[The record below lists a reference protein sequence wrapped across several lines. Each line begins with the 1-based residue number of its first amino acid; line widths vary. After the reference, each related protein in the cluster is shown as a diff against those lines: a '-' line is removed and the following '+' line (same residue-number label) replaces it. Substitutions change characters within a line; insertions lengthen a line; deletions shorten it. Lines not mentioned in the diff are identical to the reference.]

1 MKEAFVGGYVIDGTP
16 DMKPVR
22 SDVLVEDGKIV
33 FVGKAKRKQLEGYKK
48 INCKGRYIVPGL
60 INMHLHLFGTG
71 KPSKVMGGGGLQKLV
86 VRFVHTP
93 LGHKVVDRISE
104 KSARDELYS
113 GATTIRTCGDFVE
126 SDIRTRD
133 RINRGEI
140 DGPRM
145 YVSGN
150 AITSPGGHGE
160 GLISLIGETPEEY
173 RKHVRDNKEKGVDY
187 IKIMATGGVMD
198 ATEPGSPGEVKM
210 SEEDIKA
217 VCDEAHRLGMRVASH
232 TESPAGMEVAIRGG
246 VDTIEH
252 GAGFDEKLG
261 KILKDRDGGVV
272 CTCSPA
278 FPMAKMP
285 PEITKLNDMCVY
297 NSEVVTKG
305 MIDGT
310 KCANKY
316 GIPVGLGTDGSCPY
330 AMHNGMW
337 REVYYYKLLAGVSN
351 EEALNAATLKNA
363 QIWKIDDI
371 TGSIEPGKY
380 ADMII
385 LKSNPLKNLR
395 ALSKPQAVVKE
406 GKIYKNKPSINRTV
420 ERRLDKLTDEL
431 EAEQNK

>member
-1 MKEAFVGGYVIDGTP
+1 MKEAFVGGYVIDGTLS
-16 DMKPVR
+16 MKPVR
-22 SDVLVEDGKIV
+22 ADVLVEDGKIV
-33 FVGKAKRKQLEGYKK
+33 FIGKAKRKQLKEYKK
-48 INCKGRYIVPGL
+48 INCKGRYLVPGL
-60 INMHLHLFGTG
+60 INMHMHLFGTG

-86 VRFVHTP
+86 VWFVHTP
-93 LGHKVVDRISE
+93 LGNKIVDKISE
-104 KSARDELYS
+104 KSAKDELYS
-113 GATTIRTCGDFVE
+113 GATTIRTCGDFVG
-126 SDIRTRD
+126 SDIRTRN

-145 YVSGN
+145 YVCGN

-160 GLISLIGETPEEY
+160 GLISLIGKDPEEF
-173 RKHVRDNKEKGVDY
+173 RKHVRENKEKGVDY

-210 SEEDIKA
+210 TEEDIRA
-217 VCDEAHRLGMRVASH
+217 VCDEAHKLGMRVASH

-252 GAGFDEKLG
+252 GANFDENLG
-261 KILKDRDGGVV
+261 KILRDRKGGVI

-285 PEITKLNDMCVY
+285 PEITKLNEMCVY
-297 NSEVVTKG
+297 NSEVVTRG
-305 MIDGT
+305 MIEGT
-310 KCANKY
+310 KCAKKY

-351 EEALNAATLKNA
+351 EEALHAATLGNA
-363 QIWKIDDI
+363 EIWNIDNI
-371 TGSIEPGKY
+371 TGSIEVGKA

-385 LKSNPLKNLR
+385 LKSNPLENLR
-395 ALSKPQAVVKE
+395 ALSKPKAVVRE
-406 GKIYKNKPSINRTV
+406 GKIYRKKPSIDKTV
-420 ERRLDKLTDEL
+420 EKRLDKLTDEL
-431 EAEQNK
+431 EAE